1 LNLVF
6 VVAAVVESFVFDVL
20 HKMLGPLVDVQ
31 IVVVVDGDVGIVHLM
46 VLAAVVV
53 AEVAS
58 LVLLVAFHVVVAF
71 AFVVVEV
78 EVVVDPVDQVVVQV
92 VVSYVEDILV
102 VVDNVDIHVVAGRPN
117 LVVHHIHMGL
127 VARKLVLAVH
137 LHQQHTKDLV
147 VQEVVVELHV
157 EVEVVENMAVEGVV
171 AFDEGVVA
179 VVLVEQQ
186 LVGALLPKL
195 VAEVVPLLL
204 LPPLQL
210 QQLLSLP
217 MLKLLDPF
225 LSSFSFAYL
234 QQLLAH
240 PYCDP
245 FHSIPILTNVFDNV
259 SLADIQLQ
267 KIQTY
272 PDLHEHK
279 DFSILYLL

>member
-6 VVAAVVESFVFDVL
+6 VVVAVVESFVFDVL

-31 IVVVVDGDVGIVHLM
+31 IVVVVDDDDVGAENLM
-46 VLAAVVV
+46 VAAVVV

-58 LVLLVAFHVVVAF
+58 LVDLLVAFHVVVAF
-71 AFVVVEV
+71 AFVVVV
-78 EVVVDPVDQVVVQV
+78 VVVVDPVDQVVVQV
-92 VVSYVEDILV
+92 VASYVGDILV
-102 VVDNVDIHVVAGRPN
+102 VVDNVDIHVVAGHPN

-157 EVEVVENMAVEGVV
+157 EVEVVENMAVEEVA
-171 AFDEGVVA
+171 AFDEEVVA
-179 VVLVEQQ
+179 VVLAEQQ
-186 LVGALLPKL
+186 QFVGALPKL
-195 VAEVVPLLL
+195 VAEVVPLLR
-204 LPPLQL
+204 PPLQL

-217 MLKLLDPF
+217 MLKLSDPF
-225 LSSFSFAYL
+225 LFSFSFAYL
-234 QQLLAH
+234 QQLLIH
-240 PYCDP
+240 PYFDP
-245 FHSIPILTNVFDNV
+245 FHSILILTNVFDNV